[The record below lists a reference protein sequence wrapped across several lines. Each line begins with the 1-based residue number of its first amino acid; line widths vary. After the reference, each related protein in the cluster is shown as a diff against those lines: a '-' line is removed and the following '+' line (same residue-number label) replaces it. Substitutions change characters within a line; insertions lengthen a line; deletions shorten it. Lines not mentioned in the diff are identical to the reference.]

1 MNHSYKKFSIPC
13 TNLSIIRW
21 KPKSII
27 PIHNHKN
34 QTCSMFILRGSLQE
48 NIYNNTGLQGH
59 YLIDTKILT
68 RYQCSF
74 INDEIGEHTLEN
86 IYEGDSW
93 SLHYCKKHSNVDFE
107 LSNSYY

>member
-13 TNLSIIRW
+13 TNLSIIRFS
-21 KPKSII
+21 PKSII

-34 QTCSMFILRGSLQE
+34 QTCSMFILRGCLQE
-48 NIYNNTGLQGH
+48 NIYNNAGLKGH
-59 YLIDTKILT
+59 YLVDTKILS

-93 SLHYCKKHSNVDFE
+93 SLHYCKNNYNVE
-107 LSNSYY
+107 MIQP